1 MNQLNF
7 AAQNRNSGASGQHA
21 GESPQ
26 KRHGSMIS
34 NGSLE
39 YQPGELPEDFHKR
52 VVDLEIQVE
61 MHGVSQNDNEGHI
74 RMLSDL
80 M

>member
-52 VVDLEIQVE
+52 VVDLEI
-61 MHGVSQNDNEGHI
+61 
-74 RMLSDL
+74 
-80 M
+80 